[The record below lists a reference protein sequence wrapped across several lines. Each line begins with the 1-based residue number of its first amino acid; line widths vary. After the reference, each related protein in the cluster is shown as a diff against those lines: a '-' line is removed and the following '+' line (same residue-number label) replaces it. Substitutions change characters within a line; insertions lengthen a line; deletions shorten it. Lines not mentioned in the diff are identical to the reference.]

1 MTNPDPEKQL
11 TQTEEALL
19 QRAYELAALHATTLD
34 ITTTRDLPS
43 LLEKIVKRA
52 IRLLNGTG
60 GGLYLSDPTEK
71 VAKCVVSH
79 NIPNDHEGTIH
90 HYGENSIG
98 KVAQN
103 GNSLIIDRDRPIEG
117 NDTESAPL
125 DSLFTSIISPMKW
138 QNSVTGVI
146 QVVSEEEDRKFS
158 RDNLEL
164 LSMFAN
170 QAAIAVENT
179 RLLHAANKE
188 IMERK
193 AAEEE
198 LQNLN
203 TELTHYIELL
213 KRRNTEIMIINDM
226 GDMLQSCL
234 SIDDA
239 SAVIGD
245 FVEKLFPSST
255 GGIYIYEF
263 SRDLLN
269 LSTSWGDLDTLRTII
284 YPGECWGLRRNK
296 IHQISS
302 PNDRLLCQHIKEP
315 SGDGDF
321 RNHICIPLIGSE
333 MTFGIFYISFALEDS
348 ISNVRNLV
356 QAVSERAALAISNLS
371 LRERLHEQIIRDP
384 LTGLYNR
391 RYMEKTLERE
401 LSRAI
406 RHHGNLGLLMVD
418 VDGLKS
424 INDMYGHGA
433 GDILLREIG
442 NFLKSI
448 TRVEDIPS
456 RFGGDEFIIVL
467 NESILDGSYQRARSI
482 RDGINN
488 LEFHYMDEILG
499 NIDVSIG
506 VACYP
511 EHGDT
516 VDTLLNCA
524 ETALQKAKKSG
535 RNEVYLSETKNP

>member
-60 GGLYLSDPTEK
+60 GGLYLCDASK
-71 VAKCVVSH
+71 KIARCVVSH
-79 NIPNDHEGTIH
+79 NLLNDCEGKVH
-90 HYGENSIG
+90 DYGEDSIG
-98 KVAQN
+98 EVAQD
-103 GNSLIIDRDRPIEG
+103 GISLIIDQDRSSGEREIESVP
-117 NDTESAPL
+117 THTFLP
-125 DSLFTSIISPMKW
+125 SIIAPMKW

-146 QVVSEEEDRKFS
+146 QVVSEVEDRKFS
-158 RDNLEL
+158 RDDLEL

-198 LQNLN
+198 LYNLN
-203 TELTHYIELL
+203 IELTHYIELL

-234 SIDDA
+234 TVDDA
-239 SAVIGD
+239 YAVIGD

-255 GGIYIYEF
+255 GGVYIYEH
-263 SRDLLN
+263 SRDLLD
-269 LSTSWGDLDTLRTII
+269 LVACWGDLDTLQTII

-302 PNDRLLCQHIKEP
+302 PKDRLRCQHIKGPAEN
-315 SGDGDF
+315 DNF
-321 RNHICIPLIGSE
+321 RSHMCIPLIGSE
-333 MTFGIFYISFALEDS
+333 MTFGIFYISFVLEDN
-348 ISNVRNLV
+348 ISDARNLV
-356 QAVSERAALAISNLS
+356 HTVSERAALAISNLS
-371 LRERLHEQIIRDP
+371 LRERLHEQTIRDP

-391 RYMEKTLERE
+391 SYMEKTLERE

-406 RHHGNLGLLMVD
+406 RHRGNLGLLMID

-424 INDMYGHGA
+424 INDIYGHGA

-442 NFLKSI
+442 NFLKSK

-456 RFGGDEFIIVL
+456 RFGDDEFIIVL
-467 NESILDGSYQRARSI
+467 NESTSEGAYQRAREI
-482 RDGINN
+482 RNGINN
-488 LEFHYMDEILG
+488 LEFHYMDKILG
-499 NIDVSIG
+499 NIEVSIG

-511 EHGDT
+511 EHGDN
-516 VDTLLNCA
+516 VDTLLKSS
-524 ETALQKAKKSG
+524 EHALHKAKTSG
-535 RNEVYLSETKNP
+535 GNQVFLSEIKIP